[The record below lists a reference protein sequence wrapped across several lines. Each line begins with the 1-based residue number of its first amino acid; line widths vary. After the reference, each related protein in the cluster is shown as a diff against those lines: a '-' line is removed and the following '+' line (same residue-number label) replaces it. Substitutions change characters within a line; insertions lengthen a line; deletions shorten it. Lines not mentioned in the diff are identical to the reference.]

1 MNIRRFYLAAIF
13 LLSLALFYQY
23 SVERD
28 AIAVGEQLQLA
39 EKAKAKR
46 AELESGLVYL
56 ENDLLTL
63 IVRIADGSIVEARV
77 NKHLVESVEGS
88 LGVRIFGSDA
98 TSGFKYYF

>member
-28 AIAVGEQLQLA
+28 ALAAGEQLQLA

-63 IVRIADGSIVEARV
+63 IVRVEDGSIVEARV
-77 NKHLVESVEGS
+77 NEHLVEVASWDV
-88 LGVRIFGSDA
+88 
-98 TSGFKYYF
+98 

>member
-28 AIAVGEQLQLA
+28 ALAVGEQLQLA

-46 AELESGLVYL
+46 AELESGS
-56 ENDLLTL
+56 
-63 IVRIADGSIVEARV
+63 SIFR
-77 NKHLVESVEGS
+77 KRPSHP
-88 LGVRIFGSDA
+88 
-98 TSGFKYYF
+98 YC